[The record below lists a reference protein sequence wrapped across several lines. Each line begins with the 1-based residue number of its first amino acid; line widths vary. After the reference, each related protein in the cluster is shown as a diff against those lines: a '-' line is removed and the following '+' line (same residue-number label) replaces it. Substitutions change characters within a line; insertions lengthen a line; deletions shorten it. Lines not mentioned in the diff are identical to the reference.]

1 MIEIAGLVKCYGAK
15 TALGGI
21 SFTVKSG
28 EIVGLLGLN
37 GAGKST
43 TMNIMAGCLSPTQG
57 TVRIDGLDIAKEPL
71 GAKRKIGYLPELPPL
86 YVDMTVQKYLEFVL
100 ALKKVRL
107 PQKEHLTAVCERA
120 GVIDVRGRLI
130 RNLSKGYRQR
140 VGLAQALIGDPP
152 ILILDEPTVGLD
164 PTQIIEMRSL
174 IAEMGRERTVIL
186 SSHILSEIQAV
197 CGRVVVIDHGKL
209 VADDATAALKAGRGD
224 RCVVTTAAGEQTNSD
239 TVLTALLAVPGVE
252 SAAVKT
258 FSSDTHEADYE
269 VCSADGADIRAAV
282 SFALA
287 AAGIPL
293 VGLRSAQ
300 PTLEE
305 IFLRLVS
312 AGESAGGEG
321 A

>member
-1 MIEIAGLVKCYGAK
+1 MIEIDGLVKCYGAK
-15 TALGGI
+15 TALDGI

-43 TMNIMAGCLSPTQG
+43 TMNIMTGCLVPTGG
-57 TVRIDGLDIAKEPL
+57 TVRIDGLDITKEPL
-71 GAKRKIGYLPELPPL
+71 RAKQKIGYLPELPPL
-86 YVDMTVQKYLEFVL
+86 YVDMKVLQYLEFVCE
-100 ALKKVRL
+100 LKKVKL
-107 PQKEHLTAVCERA
+107 PKKEHLAAICEKA
-120 GVIDVRGRLI
+120 GVTEVSGRLI

-140 VGLAQALIGDPP
+140 VGLAQALIGNPP

-174 IAEMGRERTVIL
+174 IARMGQECTVIL

-209 VADDATAALKAGRGD
+209 VADDSTAALEAGRGD
-224 RCVVTTAAGEQTNSD
+224 HCVVTTASEESPNNEA
-239 TVLTALLAVPGVE
+239 VLAALLALPEVE
-252 SAAVKT
+252 SAALKAVSAT
-258 FSSDTHEADYE
+258 AGGVEYE
-269 VCSADGADIRAAV
+269 VCGRDGADIRAAV
-282 SFALA
+282 SGAIVG
-287 AAGIPL
+287 AGIPL
-293 VGLRSAQ
+293 LGLRSAQ

-305 IFLRLVS
+305 IFLQLVG
-312 AGESAGGEG
+312 AGHNSGGEG